1 MSELRLSEEPPGGD
15 AGRFLRSAFW
25 AEAARVVDLPAGLPT
40 DEDGGPPGDLVD
52 LVPPG
57 GSFVVAVRD
66 GEPLGCVGVRVLAD
80 GSVEVKRLYV
90 ADRARGLGLGRR
102 LLTWC
107 EDWARARGAAR
118 LVLDTHGA
126 LVAACTLYRSA
137 GFVEVEPYNGNPHA
151 QLWFAKALTPG
162 ER

>member
-1 MSELRLSEEPPGGD
+1 MDGVRLQEEPPGGD

-25 AEAARVVDLPAGLPT
+25 AEASRIADLPA
-40 DEDGGPPGDLVD
+40 DEDGAPPGDLVD

-66 GEPLGCVGVRVLAD
+66 GEPLGCVGVRELAD

-90 ADRARGLGLGRR
+90 TGRARGLGLGRR

-118 LVLDTHGA
+118 VVLDTHGELTAA
-126 LVAACTLYRSA
+126 LGLYRSA
-137 GFVEVEPYNGNPHA
+137 GFVEVEPYNDNPHA
-151 QLWFAKALTPG
+151 QLWFAKALTSG
-162 ER
+162 QR